1 MSSHTQPTGTQPTGT
16 RPTGTRPT
24 GTEGAETQPAGT
36 SSAKVAGHRLGRRAF
51 LQATGVAAA
60 ATVVAACGSDQQAAQ
75 ADTTAQG
82 IELTPTA
89 DVPVGG
95 GVVIEEPPVVVTQP
109 SAGEFKGFTAICPH
123 QGCLV
128 SEVVDA
134 EIVCRCHGS
143 TFSIVDGA
151 VIQGPAGQ
159 GLAPES
165 ITVQDGSITLA

>member
-1 MSSHTQPTGTQPTGT
+1 MNEHTEMQASGERARIQPTVELGLPF
-16 RPTGTRPT
+16 
-24 GTEGAETQPAGT
+24 
-36 SSAKVAGHRLGRRAF
+36 GRRAF

-60 ATVVAACGSDQQAAQ
+60 VGVVAACGSQEQPDSAGAS
-75 ADTTAQG
+75 AQG
-82 IELTPTA
+82 SKLAMTA

-95 GVVIEEPPVVVTQP
+95 GVVIEEPPVVLTQP

-143 TFSIVDGA
+143 TFSIIDGA
-151 VIQGPAGQ
+151 VIQGPAGE
-159 GLAPES
+159 GLAPEP
-165 ITVQDGSITLA
+165 IAVQDGSITLA

>member
-1 MSSHTQPTGTQPTGT
+1 MSSQTHPAETHP
-16 RPTGTRPT
+16 
-24 GTEGAETQPAGT
+24 AETQPADT
-36 SSAKVAGHRLGRRAF
+36 SSAKVGGHRLGRRAF

-60 ATVVAACGSDQQAAQ
+60 ATAFAACGSDEQAAK
-75 ADTTAQG
+75 AGASAQG
-82 IELTPTA
+82 VELTPTA

-165 ITVQDGSITLA
+165 IAVQDGSITLA